1 MLIPL
6 EVNVKQEAWTD
17 FKKVQELLY
26 LLTITKTSDILE
38 NAWMI
43 FSNWFLSI
51 DEEEWISLAIQAY
64 LYKIGFL
71 IIKKRKEDDCTNKS

>member
-26 LLTITKTSDILE
+26 QNLRYFGECMDD
-38 NAWMI
+38 
-43 FSNWFLSI
+43 FLK
-51 DEEEWISLAIQAY
+51 LVFVY
-64 LYKIGFL
+64 
-71 IIKKRKEDDCTNKS
+71 R